1 MQCLIPIVWVGA
13 EIANSLYRM
22 CVFVISYILTRGKGA
37 PPPPREDL
45 CGAQSPD
52 HLERMTVRQLVFGDI
67 FDERR
72 AAPPAYGRRAWSK
85 VVSYLMV
92 FWYVFRYWSKFRR
105 RLNNKTVLNY
115 RKLVKTMLGQL
126 RNSLFDF
133 EALACRRC
141 ALLENCS
148 LDRLF
153 QMARRARWN
162 NPKCT

>member
-1 MQCLIPIVWVGA
+1 MQCLIQIVWVGA

-52 HLERMTVRQLVFGDI
+52 HLDGMTVWHTVFGDI

-85 VVSYLMV
+85 VVLYLMV
-92 FWYVFRYWSKFRR
+92 FRYVFRY
-105 RLNNKTVLNY
+105 
-115 RKLVKTMLGQL
+115 
-126 RNSLFDF
+126 
-133 EALACRRC
+133 
-141 ALLENCS
+141 
-148 LDRLF
+148 
-153 QMARRARWN
+153 
-162 NPKCT
+162 